1 MELKLMRPK
10 DKTLAKYM
18 EGYYFLNKDRSSK
31 DIEYLTFPNNYSIL
45 SVSQNIELK
54 FGENEIK
61 AIGINNGRFSSDL
74 ICHYKKPIKVS
85 IQGHFNEITFYFK
98 PLGLNA
104 FLIKPLKEYTKDFSQ
119 VFLPYDDYKESMI
132 SILNE
137 KNNEK
142 QIDMIEEFWMS
153 KYVGFNHS
161 FFTDLVDDVMKDLD
175 KSLESHA
182 TQYKTSRQT
191 INKLFDIHLG
201 KSPSDFRKIQ
211 RFRETLIQSV
221 DKKTLTELSYDHLFY
236 DQSHLIKDFKSLT
249 GLTPKNFFAKVY
261 SEGKVKWLFL

>member
-1 MELKLMRPK
+1 MELQLMKPK
-10 DKTLAKYM
+10 NETLAKYM
-18 EGYYFLNKDRSSK
+18 EGYYFLNKERRSQ
-31 DIEYLTFPNNYSIL
+31 DIEYLTFPNNYAIISI
-45 SVSQNIELK
+45 SQNVE
-54 FGENEIK
+54 FGFNGSQIK
-61 AIGINNGRFSSDL
+61 AIESTNGKFSSNL

-85 IQGHFNEITFYFK
+85 IQGQLNEITFYFK

-104 FLIKPLKEYTKDFSQ
+104 FLVRPLKEYIMNSSSD
-119 VFLPYDDYKESMI
+119 FLPYENYETSMI
-132 SILNE
+132 SILQE
-137 KNNEK
+137 KDPEK
-142 QIDMIEEFWMS
+142 RIEMIEEFWMS

-161 FFTDLVDDVMKDLD
+161 YLADLLSDVMMDLD
-175 KSLESHA
+175 VLLEHHA
-182 TQYKTSRQT
+182 AKYKTSRQT
-191 INKLFDIHLG
+191 INKLFDLHLC

-249 GLTPKNFFAKVY
+249 GFTPKKFFEKVY